1 MNVMQ
6 NRQQC
11 VRVKEEK
18 SPYADI
24 NVGVPQG
31 TLAGPLFWLAFINS
45 YTPPSSS
52 CNTMYADDITCSIPI
67 ACSVDDQI
75 QDTIDWGLQWSRDFK
90 MNLNLDK
97 TKAMLLTLGANSNA
111 PTVFSPVDIVDQWK
125 FLGVIIDKYL
135 SFSQHVEYVTEKAQ
149 KRIFSLLQLKRLSV
163 STEKL
168 CLFYVA
174 HIRSILTLLYS
185 SILLYAV

>member
-1 MNVMQ
+1 MDLGVTSDMLELSMNFMR

-67 ACSVDDQI
+67 ACSVNDQI
-75 QDTIDWGLQWSRDFK
+75 QDTID
-90 MNLNLDK
+90 
-97 TKAMLLTLGANSNA
+97 
-111 PTVFSPVDIVDQWK
+111 
-125 FLGVIIDKYL
+125 
-135 SFSQHVEYVTEKAQ
+135 
-149 KRIFSLLQLKRLSV
+149 
-163 STEKL
+163 
-168 CLFYVA
+168 
-174 HIRSILTLLYS
+174 
-185 SILLYAV
+185 